1 MLNIENLVVDVK
13 ESGKKVLKDF
23 SLNIKEGEIHAIMGP
38 NGVGKSTLAKVIMG
52 DKKYLVKSGSIKFN
66 NEEMLDK
73 ETDYIARCGIYYV
86 MQDPKTIIGVTN
98 REVLRTALTERTGE
112 RLNLYTFIK
121 DLNKETEELDVDSL
135 KIVCESINKYK
146 EENPDTA
153 ILIITHYSRILSLI
167 HPDYVHE
174 MIDGKIVKTGPFE
187 FAKEIE
193 SNGYLRENE
202 MSDNDA
208 RE

>member
-1 MLNIENLVVDVK
+1 MIGTGIDSVCLQ
-13 ESGKKVLKDF
+13 DF
-23 SLNIKEGEIHAIMGP
+23 SKLLHFLPAQAID
-38 NGVGKSTLAKVIMG
+38 NARLFRIIL
-52 DKKYLVKSGSIKFN
+52 DELDSG
-66 NEEMLDK
+66 
-73 ETDYIARCGIYYV
+73 
-86 MQDPKTIIGVTN
+86 
-98 REVLRTALTERTGE
+98 
-112 RLNLYTFIK
+112 
-121 DLNKETEELDVDSL
+121 LDVDSL